1 MIDGGDVFDKGRSRM
16 GRIVNSLALLELF
29 ELYMHGECVE
39 AIPKLDPQRED
50 GVKGFDRTASYKG

>member
-1 MIDGGDVFDKGRSRM
+1 VFDKGRSRM

-50 GVKGFDRTASYKG
+50 GVKGFERTASYKG